1 MTREDEEYLL
11 DSIEQL
17 RREVHMNN
25 LMLCDIIGVLN
36 AYLINHGKENDEDFM
51 RNVLAN
57 LISSGIDLGSI
68 FKRR

>member
-17 RREVHMNN
+17 RKEAHRNN
-25 LMLCDIIGVLN
+25 IMLCDIIGVLN
-36 AYLINHGKENDEDFM
+36 AYLINHSRENEEDFM
-51 RNVLAN
+51 RNVWAN
-57 LISSGIDLGSI
+57 LISSGIDLGAI